1 MACPAWVAWAGS
13 GGGTAHRTRGGRGK
27 LHPPGAESVEGCEK
41 KQGRCFQVRLVWN
54 RNGDLVTKDVEKV
67 LDVIFI
73 LVFTGRTGLRP
84 VGKVGVRKTCLDG
97 EG

>member
-1 MACPAWVAWAGS
+1 M
-13 GGGTAHRTRGGRGK
+13 
-27 LHPPGAESVEGCEK
+27 
-41 KQGRCFQVRLVWN
+41 VWN